1 MEAKELI
8 DESERECQPIFK
20 KIDDIAFYNSQ
31 KVMRAFQDSRV
42 ALMHMNLSSGYGYED
57 LGKPKLCEVFAK
69 VFGVEKALVTP
80 HITCG
85 THALTLCLQ
94 GVLRPGDNM
103 LAISGMPYDT
113 LIDVILGEGNGSLKD
128 FGIGF
133 DKIDM
138 IGNDF
143 NKPEIEKRM
152 KQNKPKMVFIQR
164 SRGYS
169 DRNALSI
176 DTIED
181 IINFVRK
188 IDKDVVVMVDN
199 CYGEFIDTKEPTD
212 VGADLM
218 AGSLIKNIGGGI
230 APTGGYVAGKEK
242 WVDLCAGRLT
252 APSLGAEVGSYN
264 ASYQPFFEGLFIAPH
279 VVAGALK
286 GGALFASVLEKL
298 GMKVFP
304 KSNEMPGDII
314 RSVELGNEKDL
325 ITFVQTIQ
333 TVCPI
338 DSFAIPIPDDMPGYE
353 DKVIMAAGC
362 FIQGASIELSCDAP
376 IRAPYIAYFQ
386 GGITYEHVKMAA
398 YEIIRKFQK

>member
-1 MEAKELI
+1 
-8 DESERECQPIFK
+8 
-20 KIDDIAFYNSQ
+20 
-31 KVMRAFQDSRV
+31 
-42 ALMHMNLSSGYGYED
+42 
-57 LGKPKLCEVFAK
+57 
-69 VFGVEKALVTP
+69 
-80 HITCG
+80 
-85 THALTLCLQ
+85 
-94 GVLRPGDNM
+94 
-103 LAISGMPYDT
+103 
-113 LIDVILGEGNGSLKD
+113 
-128 FGIGF
+128 
-133 DKIDM
+133 
-138 IGNDF
+138 
-143 NKPEIEKRM
+143 
-152 KQNKPKMVFIQR
+152 
-164 SRGYS
+164 
-169 DRNALSI
+169 
-176 DTIED
+176 
-181 IINFVRK
+181 
-188 IDKDVVVMVDN
+188 
-199 CYGEFIDTKEPTD
+199 
-212 VGADLM
+212 M

-314 RSVELGNEKDL
+314 RSVEIGNEKDL

-338 DSFAIPIPDDMPGYE
+338 DSFAVPIPDDMPGYE

>member
-8 DESERECQPIFK
+8 DESERKCQPIFK

-69 VFGVEKALVTP
+69 VFGAEKALVTP

-286 GGALFASVLEKL
+286 GGALFANVLEKL

-338 DSFAIPIPDDMPGYE
+338 DSFAVPIPDDMPGYE